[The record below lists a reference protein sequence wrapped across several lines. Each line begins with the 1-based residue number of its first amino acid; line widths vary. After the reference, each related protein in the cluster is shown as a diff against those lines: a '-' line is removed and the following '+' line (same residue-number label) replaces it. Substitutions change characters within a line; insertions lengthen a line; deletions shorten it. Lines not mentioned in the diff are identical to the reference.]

1 MEIHQTETNN
11 KRLLTWFKS
20 SITAKFV
27 IMGALT
33 LLLMI
38 PLSLIQDL
46 IKEREIRQKDVVSEL
61 NDKWGNEI
69 LLYGPILKVPYK
81 THQETVIFNETTQE
95 TEKKQSTQL
104 KYAYFFPKTLDI
116 NAGVKTTLKKRNN
129 YEAAVFAADI
139 ATSGSFEIP
148 DFSSKSIAAEDIVW
162 EKVTLEIKT
171 TNLKGLKSEVKLNL
185 NGNMYNFETKA
196 NGNSQLDALESSFI
210 ALEDVPNTATRS
222 FNFKLAYNGSE
233 SIRFIPIGKVTN
245 VQMTSDW
252 KHPKH
257 SGSFITQSK
266 RTTENGGFE
275 ANWKLLHTNR
285 SFSQQYFRVLPNLN
299 QYAFGTDFI
308 IPLDEHQQ
316 SERAAKYGFLVIGL
330 TFLVFF
336 LIQTLSKIS
345 IHPFQYLM
353 IGIALV
359 MFYTLLISISEH
371 SSFFTAYLIAGT
383 AVIVMITLYSKS
395 ILKNLKFPVLIGTT
409 LTALYSFIFVII
421 QMENYALLVGSI
433 GLFIILGIVMYVSRK
448 IDWGFDSAQ
457 PKHLESQFTTENS

>member
-1 MEIHQTETNN
+1 MEIHQTEKNS
-11 KRLLTWFKS
+11 KKLAAWFKS
-20 SITAKFV
+20 SISAKF
-27 IMGALT
+27 IITGILT

-46 IKEREIRQKDVVSEL
+46 IAEREVRQKSVVSEL

-81 THQETVIFNETTQE
+81 TYQETVVFNETTQE
-95 TEKKQSTQL
+95 TEKKQTTQL

-116 NAGVKTTLKKRNN
+116 NTDVKTTAKKRNN
-129 YEAAVFAADI
+129 FETTVFTADI

-148 DFSSKSIAAEDIVW
+148 DFSLKSIANEDIVW
-162 EKVTLEIKT
+162 DKATLEIKT

-185 NGNMYNFETKA
+185 NGNSYSFETKA
-196 NGNSQLDALESSFI
+196 NGNSELDALESSYL
-210 ALEDVPNTATRS
+210 ALEDVPNTTTRS
-222 FNFKLAYNGSE
+222 FDFKLTYNGSK
-233 SIRFIPIGKVTN
+233 SIRFVPIGKVTN

-257 SGSFITQSK
+257 TGSFITQSK

-285 SFSQQYFRVLPNLN
+285 SFSQQYFKVLPNLN

-308 IPLDEHQQ
+308 IPLNEYQQ
-316 SERAAKYGFLVIGL
+316 SERAVKYGFLVIGL

-353 IGIALV
+353 IGIALI

-371 SSFFTAYLIAGT
+371 SSFFKAYLIAGI

-395 ILKNLKFPVLIGTT
+395 ILKNWKFTLLIGSS
-409 LTALYSFIFVII
+409 LSALYSFIFVII
-421 QMENYALLVGSI
+421 QMESYALLVGSI

-448 IDWGFDSAQ
+448 IDWDFDSAQ
-457 PKHLESQFTTENS
+457 PTHLESQLTTENS

>member
-1 MEIHQTETNN
+1 METHQTEKNN
-11 KRLLTWFKS
+11 KKLWTWLKT
-20 SITAKFV
+20 SITAKFF
-27 IMGALT
+27 MTGALT

-46 IKEREIRQKDVVSEL
+46 ITEREIRQQDVVSEL

-81 THQETVIFNETTQE
+81 VYHETAVYEEATQQTATKKSATTR
-95 TEKKQSTQL
+95 
-104 KYAYFFPKTLDI
+104 YAYFFPKTLDI
-116 NAGVKTTLKKRNN
+116 NADVKTTSKKRNN
-129 YEAAVFAADI
+129 FETTVFTTDI
-139 ATSGSFEIP
+139 VTTGSFETP
-148 DFSSKSIAAEDIVW
+148 DFSLKSIPNEDIVW
-162 EKVTLEIKT
+162 EKASLIIRT
-171 TNLKGLKSEVKLNL
+171 TNLKGLKSEVKLSM
-185 NGNMYNFETKA
+185 NGNTYNFEPLPADHSHIDT
-196 NGNSQLDALESSFI
+196 LESSFLS
-210 ALEDVPNTATRS
+210 LEDLPTTTTRS
-222 FNFKLAYNGSE
+222 FDFKLTYNGSK
-233 SIRFIPIGKVTN
+233 SIRFIPIGKLTN

-257 SGSFITQSK
+257 TGSFITQSK

-285 SFSQQYFRVLPNLN
+285 SFSQQYFKVLPNLD

-308 IPLDEHQQ
+308 IPLDEYQQ
-316 SERAAKYGFLVIGL
+316 SERTAKYGFLVIGL

-353 IGIALV
+353 IGLALV

-371 SSFFTAYLIAGT
+371 SSFFKAYLIAGT

-395 ILKNLKFPVLIGTT
+395 ILKNWKFPVLIGIT

-421 QMENYALLVGSI
+421 QLENYALLVGSI

-448 IDWGFDSAQ
+448 IDWGFDISE
-457 PKHLESQFTTENS
+457 PVVG